1 MPRGLKAAGLGSE
14 PRTPSSSASATLH
27 DSPPLSLRERRKC
40 SPRALADTE
49 GEKTGTL
56 AGRALSRPSDASAR
70 KVGWAPRRRSGPT
83 RHSDAETRAR
93 KALSLAVGG
102 TRNAS
107 FLRLRIPTTR
117 CTRAGRGLGAKR
129 LGALHTHRAAPS
141 RACPPLP
148 RLSLGFLTCEMEY
161 LGPGKS
167 AQRRWS
173 PPPRTW
179 KARHS
184 LRAAEGSGRRG
195 LLERTPEQTSLPHQC
210 KRGSVGHDRRPV
222 IRPRGHAP
230 AHAPA
235 HRGRAATR
243 PRSLLLDFYLS
254 PLRET

>member
-14 PRTPSSSASATLH
+14 PRTPSSSASATLR

-56 AGRALSRPSDASAR
+56 AGRALSCPSDASAR
-70 KVGWAPRRRSGPT
+70 KAGWAPAPPRRRSGPT

-102 TRNAS
+102 TRNVS

-117 CTRAGRGLGAKR
+117 CTRAGRAPHSLRRPEQGL
-129 LGALHTHRAAPS
+129 AP
-141 RACPPLP
+141 C
-148 RLSLGFLTCEMEY
+148 LSLGFLTCEMEY

-210 KRGSVGHDRRPV
+210 KRGSVGHDRRSV

-230 AHAPA
+230 AHAPAQAPA

>member
-1 MPRGLKAAGLGSE
+1 MGPRPPAGAQGPPGTATLRHGPGRRYHWRSGAQGTFPNSDNAVHTGGARPRGEA
-14 PRTPSSSASATLH
+14 
-27 DSPPLSLRERRKC
+27 
-40 SPRALADTE
+40 
-49 GEKTGTL
+49 
-56 AGRALSRPSDASAR
+56 AGRAPHSLRRPEQ
-70 KVGWAPRRRSGPT
+70 GLAP
-83 RHSDAETRAR
+83 
-93 KALSLAVGG
+93 
-102 TRNAS
+102 
-107 FLRLRIPTTR
+107 
-117 CTRAGRGLGAKR
+117 C
-129 LGALHTHRAAPS
+129 
-141 RACPPLP
+141 
-148 RLSLGFLTCEMEY
+148 LSLGFLTCEMEY

-210 KRGSVGHDRRPV
+210 KRGSVGHDRRSV